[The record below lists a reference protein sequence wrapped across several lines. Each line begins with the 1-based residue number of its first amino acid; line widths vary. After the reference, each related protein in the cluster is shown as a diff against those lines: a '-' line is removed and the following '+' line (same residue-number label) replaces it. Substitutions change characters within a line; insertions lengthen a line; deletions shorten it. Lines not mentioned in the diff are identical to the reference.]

1 MNPRLPLP
9 LRRAL
14 LTAMCALGCQAFA
27 AEYTASNPEEFQE
40 AWNQLADGD
49 TLNITDTI
57 DFRGTTLEALPA
69 DACITI
75 KSDGNGTVSNF
86 NYGDMSAVSMQ
97 NVNVRG
103 EGTVR
108 VGSMTDGML
117 SGTDETGNI
126 LSIESGSTLDGTWL
140 LLENNKLVAGD
151 GVFLD
156 GNNVTTGHSTSI
168 ETRIDP
174 ETGAVI
180 STVVTNTPGEIA
192 MELGKDV
199 QINEMDLS
207 MNDGVRGKIVSHGD
221 ISLSDST
228 LISTGAVNT
237 TSVYEDEDATTL
249 IGKSES
255 VGATGGIDF
264 SAGAV
269 TMADTDLSTAGD
281 GDLYTGGSIL
291 LGDNSDISAADRAEI
306 TTGALVLTSG
316 ISMQDDQGRYLPGTS
331 IQESMGLYGD
341 IFIGGG
347 SSVENYDLD
356 AEGSIF
362 IGNGS
367 ELTSVTMDA
376 ISVELNSLSIF
387 EQEDGT
393 RTVHMTTA
401 VGDQATVSI
410 GDNSTLNDVDIYAEG
425 GDIYIGDNTTI
436 TGDNDLSGSQMADI
450 WAADTVGDIADLD
463 DEDIDTRGIISFEG
477 TLKQNADGDYVL
489 ASGEYSEG
497 TYGGNIVIGNNVT
510 LTMTTV
516 AAEHTITLGDNVT
529 YQGTEDAS
537 VYHMS
542 AFSDPDNSLVQASIR
557 DTDENG
563 DILNGT
569 VTITER
575 ENKITTGR
583 NNTFMNSKAPGRSAA
598 MDISRGGA
606 LYAHG
611 DIVIGENNRFIDN
624 SATGSGGAVFAQ
636 NNIAE
641 AITYVDGERT
651 SKLTTEVLDIVVGN
665 GSVFSGNQAGANG
678 GAIASELTTNLAWQ
692 EGDNVDDLFE
702 NEGAN
707 IWLGKNTVFTDNTA
721 GGLGGAIH
729 LMEDRLLVIG
739 SGSFFSDNMAG
750 GEANDIFAE
759 DGAAIVVNTDA
770 DATTVINS
778 GISDADYFTLDD
790 NPEWIRGS
798 ANLVQLGGGN
808 LLYGGRDQ
816 EDNGFGGDFLQG
828 AGAGS
833 LIVGH
838 VAEIDNEL
846 VVEGAQLGVEDLTD
860 YEINGK
866 GIILT
871 DNSTLA
877 GDTLELNGNAVV
889 EVGEGASLLLND
901 ITFNGHSSIK
911 LWSIDEAGNGR
922 DLTHTASGVSSV
934 DNVSIT
940 GADAGELPLFN
951 SAFVSTTAAVHE
963 DGTIRLSQNMKG
975 VASPMQGYSGNVSG
989 VAAGMEQA
997 RMNVRDGSAANRFF
1011 ENLLGTSGA
1020 DAAAAMIQS
1029 VSGETVVNAAW
1040 ASNDALKG
1048 FASLVRT
1055 QGALS
1060 AAQGLNAPAAR
1071 PVQSVD
1077 AKGSPIA
1084 MAPVASGR
1092 GSVWIGGLGSWTDQN
1107 ARHGIDG
1114 YKYDAGGYAVG
1125 ADFKFSSSALAGVAL
1140 GQSFGTFQDKGGF
1153 SSYDADSFMAMAYGR
1168 YTPSRNK
1175 KLTLDGYAAFG
1186 TTSFDGNAR
1195 VADTSAHGEFDAD
1208 SFGAAVYA
1216 TWTEELENKLVIAPF
1231 AGLEFMTGKTDN
1243 FTEHG
1248 DLARTFSGA
1257 RAQNWTLPAGISV
1270 SRTFAVGSKTT
1281 LTPGITV
1288 AVAQDLSRINPKGTV
1303 GSDLGSWTA
1312 RGVNKGRTALR
1323 LNAGV
1328 SATFGSRWGARLG
1341 YSLESRAG
1349 LTAQGINGSVSYS
1362 F

>member
-14 LTAMCALGCQAFA
+14 LTAMCAFGCQAFA

-49 TLNITDTI
+49 TLNITGTI
-57 DFRGTTLEALPA
+57 DFRGTPLEALPA
-69 DACITI
+69 DARITI
-75 KSDGNGTVSNF
+75 KSDGHGTVSNF
-86 NYGDMSAVSMQ
+86 NYGDMSAVSME
-97 NVNVRG
+97 NVNVEG
-103 EGTVR
+103 TGTVR

-117 SGTDETGNI
+117 SGADENGNI
-126 LSIESGSTLDGTWL
+126 LSIEGGSTLDGTWL
-140 LLENNKLVAGD
+140 VLESNKLVAGD
-151 GVFLD
+151 GVLLNRND
-156 GNNVTTGHSTSI
+156 VTTGHSTST

-192 MELGKDV
+192 MELGKDIR
-199 QINEMDLS
+199 INEMDLS

-221 ISLSDST
+221 ISLADST

-237 TSVYEDEDATTL
+237 TSVYEDEDSTTL

-269 TMADTDLSTAGD
+269 TMTDTDLSTAGD

-341 IFIGGG
+341 IFIGGN
-347 SSVENYDLD
+347 SSIENYDLY

-387 EQEDGT
+387 EREDGT
-393 RTVHMTTA
+393 RTVHMTTS

-410 GDNSTLNDVDIYAEG
+410 GDNSTLNDVDIYTEG

-450 WAADTVGDIADLD
+450 WAADTVGDIDDADVS
-463 DEDIDTRGIISFEG
+463 TRGIISFEG

-516 AAEHTITLGDNVT
+516 AAENTITLGDNVT

-707 IWLGKNTVFTDNTA
+707 IWIGKNTVFTDNTA

-729 LMEDRLLVIG
+729 LMEDRLLIIG
-739 SGSFFSDNMAG
+739 SGSFFSDNTAG
-750 GEANDIFAE
+750 GGDNDTFAE

-790 NPEWIRGS
+790 DPERIRGS

-838 VAEIDNEL
+838 AAEIDNEL
-846 VVEGAQLGVEDLTD
+846 VLEGAQLGVEDLTD

-901 ITFNGHSSIK
+901 ITFNDNSSVK

-934 DNVSIT
+934 DNVTIT
-940 GADAGELPLFN
+940 GADAEELPLFN

-989 VAAGMEQA
+989 VAAGMEQT
-997 RMNVRDGSAANRFF
+997 RMNVRDGSAAHRFF

-1020 DAAAAMIQS
+1020 DTAAAMIQS

-1060 AAQGLNAPAAR
+1060 TAQGLNAPAAR

-1077 AKGSPIA
+1077 AKGSPWPPAAAPYGLEDWGPGRTRMRATALTVTSTMRAA
-1084 MAPVASGR
+1084 MPSARTSSSPLPLWRGWPSANPSAPSRTREDSPAMMRIPSWPWPTAAILPPGTR
-1092 GSVWIGGLGSWTDQN
+1092 NWPWTD
-1107 ARHGIDG
+1107 
-1114 YKYDAGGYAVG
+1114 
-1125 ADFKFSSSALAGVAL
+1125 
-1140 GQSFGTFQDKGGF
+1140 
-1153 SSYDADSFMAMAYGR
+1153 
-1168 YTPSRNK
+1168 TPPSEPPP
-1175 KLTLDGYAAFG
+1175 LTE
-1186 TTSFDGNAR
+1186 T
-1195 VADTSAHGEFDAD
+1195 
-1208 SFGAAVYA
+1208 
-1216 TWTEELENKLVIAPF
+1216 
-1231 AGLEFMTGKTDN
+1231 
-1243 FTEHG
+1243 
-1248 DLARTFSGA
+1248 
-1257 RAQNWTLPAGISV
+1257 PA
-1270 SRTFAVGSKTT
+1270 
-1281 LTPGITV
+1281 
-1288 AVAQDLSRINPKGTV
+1288 
-1303 GSDLGSWTA
+1303 
-1312 RGVNKGRTALR
+1312 
-1323 LNAGV
+1323 
-1328 SATFGSRWGARLG
+1328 
-1341 YSLESRAG
+1341 
-1349 LTAQGINGSVSYS
+1349 
-1362 F
+1362 